1 MLGSSPLWRGRWAGC
16 GWLLGMGGGEK
27 RRGGGGNKWRRWM
40 SRKGGERGGGWVEKG
55 NFSPRAAKASAA
67 VY

>member
-1 MLGSSPLWRGRWAGC
+1 MVVEEEVEEEEEEISGEDGC
-16 GWLLGMGGGEK
+16 PEK
-27 RRGGGGNKWRRWM
+27 E
-40 SRKGGERGGGWVEKG
+40 GERGGGWVEKG